1 MTDIQLPKCLEDCT
15 NNNTPAFTFA
25 NQIKQAKIVDVYD
38 GDTCKACFA
47 FEGKYQKFSIRMYGY
62 NCAEMKPSKNDPEHD
77 AIKEKAIKA
86 RDFLRGLV
94 LDRVVFIQC
103 LEWDKYGRILARIYL
118 DSSLADSV
126 CVNSQMVAQGHGKPY
141 FGSGAKEF

>member
-1 MTDIQLPKCLEDCT
+1 MTTTQPPQLLEDCT
-15 NNNTPAFTFA
+15 NDNTPVFTFA
-25 NQIKQAKIVDVYD
+25 NQIKQAKIIDVYD

-47 FEGKYQKFSIRMYGY
+47 FEGKYQKFSLRMYGY
-62 NCAEMKPSKNDPEHD
+62 NCAEMKPAKTDPDRD

-86 RDFLRGLV
+86 RDFLRTQV
-94 LDRVVFIQC
+94 LGKIVFLQC

-126 CVNSQMVAQGHGKPY
+126 CINTQMINLGYGKPY
-141 FGSGAKEF
+141 FGSGDKEF